1 MSQSDLSAQPDT
13 SDVAA
18 ATDST
23 PDTSATSQDPSLAGE
38 GDSNQ
43 LQKEE
48 MLVERGVDDLEDEG
62 HSPPERDP
70 LRGKNLTQREQ
81 IEGDSLTERID
92 AEEPEVWEAGGG
104 EPAPER
110 QEDRAGRLEA
120 APDDDDPSDTLG
132 ESQSVMATDVGVA
145 GGAAT
150 AEEAAMHVVDE
161 DDAPGAFFAADEGY
175 TADPPTA

>member
-1 MSQSDLSAQPDT
+1 MSQSDFSAQPDT
-13 SDVAA
+13 SAVAA
-18 ATDST
+18 SQDST

-70 LRGKNLTQREQ
+70 LRGKNLTPLEQ
-81 IEGDSLTERID
+81 IEGDTLTERID
-92 AEEPEVWEAGGG
+92 AEVPEVWETGGG

-110 QEDRAGRLEA
+110 QEDRAGRLEVA
-120 APDDDDPSDTLG
+120 VDDGEPLG
-132 ESQSVMATDVGVA
+132 ESQSVMASDVGVA

-150 AEEAAMHVVDE
+150 AEEAAVRVVEE
-161 DDAPGAFFAADEGY
+161 DALPGAFYAEEEGY
-175 TADPPTA
+175 TADPPTS